1 MTRAKWPWVALAAV
15 VIVMVVV
22 LVVRSR
28 PDNSPAA
35 RANRLEHQLAC
46 PVCEGQSI
54 AESNSTE
61 ARGMRDEIPRFIAQG
76 MTDAGIRAYY
86 VARYGDKMQEIPAN
100 SGLGLVVWL
109 LPAIALVLGLGGIVL
124 ALRRWSRTPRL
135 APAPGDEA
143 LVASAR
149 EHHDDAES

>member
-1 MTRAKWPWVALAAV
+1 
-15 VIVMVVV
+15 
-22 LVVRSR
+22 
-28 PDNSPAA
+28 
-35 RANRLEHQLAC
+35 
-46 PVCEGQSI
+46 
-54 AESNSTE
+54 
-61 ARGMRDEIPRFIAQG
+61 MRDEIPRFIAQG
-76 MTDAGIRAYY
+76 QTDAQIRAYY

-109 LPAIALVLGLGGIVL
+109 VPAIAVVLGLGGLAI

-135 APAPGDEA
+135 APEAGDEA